1 MIDRE
6 KLVQRLNRG
15 SKLKELPLLHLAILL
30 SALLEALGE
39 WLRIYYLQML
49 KPVPI
54 VLMVIYIHDKNRA
67 RQHFVPNIVEAGLVL
82 SLIGDVCLMSQ

>member
-1 MIDRE
+1 MIDRK

-15 SKLKELPLLHLAILL
+15 SKLKDLPVLHFAILV
-30 SALLEALGE
+30 ATLLEVLGE
-39 WLRIYYLQML
+39 WLRIYHLQML

-54 VLMVIYIHDKNRA
+54 VLMIIYIHDKNRA

-82 SLIGDVCLMSQ
+82 SLVGDVCLMSK